1 MDTLGDPKCNNVTG
15 PQADNACSY
24 CCDNTN
30 GNLPCNR
37 NTIPTQLSTFDNS
50 QESMTIYFRSLLLIQ
65 TNTVNKSKKFDN
77 YFFYKLV
84 TLCYTIQIN
93 GICV

>member
-50 QESMTIYFRSLLLIQ
+50 QESMNIYFRSLLLIQ

-77 YFFYKLV
+77 YFFL
-84 TLCYTIQIN
+84 
-93 GICV
+93 